1 MITHEQG
8 FGRVHRKKDNAS
20 QVKANAAREFAVA
33 CKPGAKPPN
42 PPRILQAAMAS
53 KQQDRQLMPAP
64 PPGQP
69 QQQQKRQREEG
80 EL

>member
-20 QVKANAAREFAVA
+20 QVKANATREFAVA

-53 KQQDRQLMPAP
+53 KQQDRLSEAPAR
-64 PPGQP
+64 G
-69 QQQQKRQREEG
+69 G
-80 EL
+80 GAMISW